1 MPKRRSPLR
10 NRAEAALFALLAGWI
25 RALPR
30 ARAEAA
36 GRRLGLLLRRL
47 DRRRRELA
55 ERNLARAFPGMPL
68 REIEQLSR
76 GAFAHFGGLAADLVH
91 SLDEPGESLLER
103 IEVENAERA
112 RAAMDSGRGVL
123 FVTSHFG
130 NWELG
135 AIATGARSRPLTV
148 VVRPLDNPVL
158 DAILTRF
165 RQRTGNRVLSKRE
178 AAREILRVLRGGGT
192 VGIVADQHAPLPDA
206 VVAPFLGRPAST
218 TNAVARLADRTEA
231 LILPGAAERT
241 GPGRYRLDFGEP
253 IDVRTLSR
261 AERTTEALTARVNRL
276 LEEPILAHPEQ
287 WLWLHDRWRLD

>member
-1 MPKRRSPLR
+1 MPRKRSALR
-10 NRAEAALFALLAGWI
+10 NRAEAALFALLAGGI

-36 GRRLGLLLRRL
+36 GRGLGLLFRRL
-47 DRRRRELA
+47 ARRRRELT
-55 ERNLARAFPGMPL
+55 ERNLARAFPL
-68 REIEQLSR
+68 KTQAEIEQLSR

-91 SLDEPGESLLER
+91 SLDETDDSLLER

-112 RAAMDSGRGVL
+112 RTAMESGRGVL

-158 DAILTRF
+158 DGILTGF
-165 RQRTGNRVLSKRE
+165 RQRTGNRVLPKRE
-178 AAREILRVLRGGGT
+178 AAREILRVLRHGGT
-192 VGIVADQHAPLPDA
+192 IGIVADQHARPPDA
-206 VVAPFLGRPAST
+206 VVVPFLGRPAST

-231 LILPGAAERT
+231 LILPGAAART
-241 GPGRYRLDFGEP
+241 GPGRYRLTFGEP

-261 AERTTEALTARVNRL
+261 SERKTEALTARVNQC
-276 LEEPILAHPEQ
+276 LEEPIRAHPEQ